1 MTYVEMYIIWIV
13 KETAKVRIIAMDIG
27 YSLALC
33 SQPIRGR
40 LHYNLTKGKSLLYKA
55 RFIIILRLQLSVRLS
70 IHYGRSAEV
79 I

>member
-1 MTYVEMYIIWIV
+1 MTYVEMYIIWTV
-13 KETAKVRIIAMDIG
+13 KETAKVRIIAMDID

-55 RFIIILRLQLSVRLS
+55 RFIIILRL
-70 IHYGRSAEV
+70 
-79 I
+79 